1 MERCRRWG
9 SAAKPSF
16 FTQTL
21 HSPPF
26 SSLLSVHH
34 HHLHAGRQVTM
45 NYKSAM
51 MVNLVNLCIRLPIS
65 ILSFAAS
72 ASIFNAV
79 GLLCF
84 LHLISF
90 HFFFVR
96 LTNCRCATTGT
107 RRKKIDRERRVCT
120 CKVWSIISR
129 EEKERCTL
137 ADLLSLSPKFKCT
150 CVACSRYSLPYRRTH
165 RSHTEANKHHRSLW
179 RIVINNQLL
188 LSSHWAL
195 G

>member
-21 HSPPF
+21 YSPPF

-34 HHLHAGRQVTM
+34 HHHLHASRQVTM
-45 NYKSAM
+45 NYKSAV

-65 ILSFAAS
+65 ILSFAAAS

-90 HFFFVR
+90 HFFFLR
-96 LTNCRCATTGT
+96 LTNCLCATTGT
-107 RRKKIDRERRVCT
+107 RRKKKIDRERRVCT
-120 CKVWSIISR
+120 CACEVWSIISR

-137 ADLLSLSPKFKCT
+137 ADLLFLSLSLSPT
-150 CVACSRYSLPYRRTH
+150 SSSAPVSPAVATRCPTDE
-165 RSHTEANKHHRSLW
+165 HTDHIPK
-179 RIVINNQLL
+179 RINTAVLC
-188 LSSHWAL
+188 
-195 G
+195 GE

>member
-21 HSPPF
+21 YSPPF

-34 HHLHAGRQVTM
+34 HHHLHASRQVTM
-45 NYKSAM
+45 NYKSAV

-84 LHLISF
+84 PHLISF
-90 HFFFVR
+90 HFFFLR
-96 LTNCRCATTGT
+96 LTNCLCATTGT
-107 RRKKIDRERRVCT
+107 RRKKKKIDRERRVCT
-120 CKVWSIISR
+120 CACEVWSIISR
-129 EEKERCTL
+129 EDKERCTL
-137 ADLLSLSPKFKCT
+137 ADLLSLTQVQVHLC
-150 CVACSRYSLPYRRTH
+150 RLQSLLAALQTNTQITYR
-165 RSHTEANKHHRSLW
+165 SK
-179 RIVINNQLL
+179 
-188 LSSHWAL
+188 
-195 G
+195 